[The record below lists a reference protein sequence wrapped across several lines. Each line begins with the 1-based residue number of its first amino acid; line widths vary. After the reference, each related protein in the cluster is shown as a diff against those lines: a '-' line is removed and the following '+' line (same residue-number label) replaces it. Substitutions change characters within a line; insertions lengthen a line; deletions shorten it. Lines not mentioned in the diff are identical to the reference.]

1 MKNKIIYPILLVV
14 TVSLLF
20 TGCAKHVTKGEKF
33 PLMYEE
39 KPVTILVLPPMNH
52 STAADAKEYYSTTI
66 AEPLSLSGY
75 YVYPIEVTSEMLKM
89 EGIYDTELLLNTR
102 CRSSTRLFRRG
113 CGPLHDN

>member
-52 STAADAKEYYSTTI
+52 SRRRLYFIIFSAISSSGI
-66 AEPLSLSGY
+66 MLSSKSPYGRH
-75 YVYPIEVTSEMLKM
+75 
-89 EGIYDTELLLNTR
+89 GLLR
-102 CRSSTRLFRRG
+102 F
-113 CGPLHDN
+113 DF